1 MDGESLERS
10 VDLELEEEL
19 GGGPEDDGADE
30 TGEDGSPGLED
41 VGTRGDG
48 HETGEAAVAHGDEV
62 PDLVEG
68 VVEDHGTDAT
78 GGGGEGGGDRA
89 AGNVDGRL
97 TGDGEDG
104 AGVET
109 VPADPEDEGA
119 EHDEGGVVAG
129 HGHGAAGGVEAA
141 GTGTDDGG
149 THETRD
155 TTGHVDDTGAGEI
168 VHADVIEHIGVAI
181 LVGLPVAEPAGGVP
195 DPVDDDGVDEAGE
208 DDGVGD
214 VGLERGAL
222 GHGTGGD
229 GGGGGGEGPLEEEDV
244 PVGEGLV
251 VVTLG
256 EEEVALAG
264 ELAGEGVGVLGA
276 VRDGVAEA
284 EVGHAA
290 DASVENVL
298 DEDVH
303 DVLGADGARAEHGE
317 ASLHEEDEEAG
328 DEHVGDV
335 LGAGDQADL
344 HVNRFVGVG
353 GGEERTAVG
362 GVTLTEDVDCEERS
376 AKVSSGFCFG
386 FLVGIGGL
394 LGSPKGREC
403 AGSPGRSRAWRRRF
417 RVTTLD

>member
-1 MDGESLERS
+1 M
-10 VDLELEEEL
+10 
-19 GGGPEDDGADE
+19 
-30 TGEDGSPGLED
+30 
-41 VGTRGDG
+41 
-48 HETGEAAVAHGDEV
+48 
-62 PDLVEG
+62 
-68 VVEDHGTDAT
+68 
-78 GGGGEGGGDRA
+78 
-89 AGNVDGRL
+89 
-97 TGDGEDG
+97 
-104 AGVET
+104 
-109 VPADPEDEGA
+109 
-119 EHDEGGVVAG
+119 AG

-149 THETRD
+149 AHETRD
-155 TTGHVDDTGAGEI
+155 TTGHVDDTRAGEI
-168 VHADVIEHIGVAI
+168 VHADAVEQIGVAV
-181 LVGLPVAEPAGGVP
+181 LVFLPVAEPAGGGP

-229 GGGGGGEGPLEEEDV
+229 GGGGGGEGPLEEEFV
-244 PVGEGLV
+244 PGGEGLG

-256 EEEVALAG
+256 EEEPALAG
-264 ELAGEGVGVLGA
+264 ELAGVRLAAVT
-276 VRDGVAEA
+276 VRDGPAEA

-328 DEHVGDV
+328 EEHVGDV
-335 LGAGDQADL
+335 LGAMDRTD
-344 HVNRFVGVG
+344 HRVNLIVGVG

-362 GVTLTEDVDCEERS
+362 GVALTEDVDCEERS

-403 AGSPGRSRAWRRRF
+403 AGSPGRSRA
-417 RVTTLD
+417 

>member
-1 MDGESLERS
+1 M
-10 VDLELEEEL
+10 
-19 GGGPEDDGADE
+19 
-30 TGEDGSPGLED
+30 
-41 VGTRGDG
+41 
-48 HETGEAAVAHGDEV
+48 
-62 PDLVEG
+62 
-68 VVEDHGTDAT
+68 
-78 GGGGEGGGDRA
+78 
-89 AGNVDGRL
+89 
-97 TGDGEDG
+97 
-104 AGVET
+104 
-109 VPADPEDEGA
+109 
-119 EHDEGGVVAG
+119 AG

-168 VHADVIEHIGVAI
+168 VHADVVEHIGVAI

-244 PVGEGLV
+244 PAGEGLV

-256 EEEVALAG
+256 EEEEALAG
-264 ELAGEGVGVLGA
+264 ELAGEGGGVLGA
-276 VRDGVAEA
+276 VRDGKAEA

-335 LGAGDQADL
+335 LGAMDRTDGRVDDR
-344 HVNRFVGVG
+344 VNLIVGVV
-353 GGEERTAVG
+353 GGEERTAAG
-362 GVTLTEDVDCEERS
+362 GGALTEDVDCEERS

-403 AGSPGRSRAWRRRF
+403 AGSPGRSRA
-417 RVTTLD
+417 

>member
-1 MDGESLERS
+1 M
-10 VDLELEEEL
+10 
-19 GGGPEDDGADE
+19 
-30 TGEDGSPGLED
+30 
-41 VGTRGDG
+41 
-48 HETGEAAVAHGDEV
+48 
-62 PDLVEG
+62 
-68 VVEDHGTDAT
+68 
-78 GGGGEGGGDRA
+78 
-89 AGNVDGRL
+89 
-97 TGDGEDG
+97 
-104 AGVET
+104 
-109 VPADPEDEGA
+109 
-119 EHDEGGVVAG
+119 AG

-155 TTGHVDDTGAGEI
+155 TTGHVDDTRAGEI
-168 VHADVIEHIGVAI
+168 VHADVVKHIGVPI

-264 ELAGEGVGVLGA
+264 ELAGEGGGGLGA

-344 HVNRFVGVG
+344 HVNLIVGVV
-353 GGEERTAVG
+353 GGEERTAAG
-362 GVTLTEDVDCEERS
+362 GGALTEDVDCEERS